1 MEMGASQG
9 IRVGKTRQS
18 SEPLRKSNLTP
29 DPAVPARLAKNP
41 RRNPTENYGTRQTAV
56 CEEAN
61 GSIAVRGVWARQRQH
76 IVEFE

>member
-9 IRVGKTRQS
+9 VRVGKTRQS

-29 DPAVPARLAKNP
+29 GLVIPARLASNP

-56 CEEAN
+56 CEEN
-61 GSIAVRGVWARQRQH
+61 GSIAVRGAWARQRQH
-76 IVEFE
+76 IAEFE